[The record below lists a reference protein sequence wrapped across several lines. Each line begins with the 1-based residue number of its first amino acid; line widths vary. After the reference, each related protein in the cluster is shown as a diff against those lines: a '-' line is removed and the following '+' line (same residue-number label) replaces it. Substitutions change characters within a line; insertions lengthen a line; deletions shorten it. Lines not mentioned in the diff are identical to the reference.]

1 MNEKLFHEIA
11 EQVEQEFMCSGL
23 TGGLYEDFAKEILVR
38 YLAAQ
43 QSVQS
48 DVDYCTC
55 KPYPVEVIRDG
66 VWLCSYCY
74 RPRR

>member
-43 QSVQS
+43 HSVHLTRLRRPKRASLCNQIIGWL
-48 DVDYCTC
+48 YN
-55 KPYPVEVIRDG
+55 KNFPYQ
-66 VWLCSYCY
+66 
-74 RPRR
+74 

>member
-11 EQVEQEFMCSGL
+11 EQVEEEFMCSGL

-43 QSVQS
+43 QSVQR
-48 DVDYCTC
+48 TC
-55 KPYPVEVIRDG
+55 FTCGGPVNTSSGYIICERGCGGPVTASR
-66 VWLCSYCY
+66 
-74 RPRR
+74 